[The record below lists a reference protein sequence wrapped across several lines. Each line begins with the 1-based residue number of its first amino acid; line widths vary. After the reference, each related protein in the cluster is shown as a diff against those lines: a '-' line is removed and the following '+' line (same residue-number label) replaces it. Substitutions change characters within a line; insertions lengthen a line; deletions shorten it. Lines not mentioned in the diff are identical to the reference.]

1 VRLSLRF
8 WFSAMS
14 TGSLYRSMSRGS
26 MSTGSL
32 GAVKGGGRMFA
43 EDPFKHYTEQEVIAE
58 GRERLM
64 ANKQRRRMKQL
75 LNAASDDGATVLTKD
90 LLLAAKLANMQI
102 PDALIADT
110 PFASGY
116 DSVGVP
122 TKIAWKPFYGS
133 LPPPMI
139 RGPGS
144 FGTLP
149 PLRKD
154 RVVQHVEQRAVK
166 KVEVSERM
174 ASSEEVAYWF
184 AIIQNKMKD
193 RFSEVRKAFRSLD
206 ADASGQLDP
215 DEFKRMLEMFNLE
228 KVPDLII
235 STIYKLTDFDG
246 NGTISYAEFARL
258 LTTDNVNDM
267 KKTVSALDDSAMA
280 AKAARVMAQGSTNVD
295 KELGYNTKLRK
306 TGPGLAKMRRFHA
319 TLRDIL
325 MAEFGEGEK
334 GMKACYKMMD
344 ADGSGLV
351 RRAEMRTFMKKF
363 SKATPD
369 NVISGIIDYVD
380 TDGDS
385 KTLSLAEWLK
395 MMSADFLN

>member
-1 VRLSLRF
+1 
-8 WFSAMS
+8 
-14 TGSLYRSMSRGS
+14 
-26 MSTGSL
+26 
-32 GAVKGGGRMFA
+32 
-43 EDPFKHYTEQEVIAE
+43 
-58 GRERLM
+58 
-64 ANKQRRRMKQL
+64 
-75 LNAASDDGATVLTKD
+75 
-90 LLLAAKLANMQI
+90 
-102 PDALIADT
+102 
-110 PFASGY
+110 
-116 DSVGVP
+116 
-122 TKIAWKPFYGS
+122 
-133 LPPPMI
+133 
-139 RGPGS
+139 
-144 FGTLP
+144 
-149 PLRKD
+149 
-154 RVVQHVEQRAVK
+154 
-166 KVEVSERM
+166 
-174 ASSEEVAYWF
+174 
-184 AIIQNKMKD
+184 MKD
-193 RFSEVRKAFRSLD
+193 PNHKLRSLD